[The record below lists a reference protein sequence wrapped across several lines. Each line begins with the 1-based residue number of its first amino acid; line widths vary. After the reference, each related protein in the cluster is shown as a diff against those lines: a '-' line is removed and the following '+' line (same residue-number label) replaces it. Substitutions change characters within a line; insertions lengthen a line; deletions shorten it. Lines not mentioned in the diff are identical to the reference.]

1 MKCGERTVTN
11 GSARPMT
18 VSSLITSGVVAIG
31 ISSMMLANA
40 CLGETGAE
48 ILEAAG
54 VTGGLVVHLGC
65 GDGQLTAELGA
76 PKTFIVQG
84 LDADRSNV
92 DKARATIRRAG
103 SYGKTSAAS
112 FDGRSLPYAD
122 GLVNLVVG
130 TDLGSV
136 TMDEVLRVLCPNGV
150 AMIRENGTWKTTIKP
165 RPAEIDEWTHYLYDA
180 GNNAVSHDDQ
190 VGPPNSLQWAAPPR
204 WSRHHDHMSSISA
217 VVSSGG
223 RVFYIVDEGP
233 TSAVQLP
240 ADWKLVARDAFNG
253 TLLWKR
259 SIPEWHTNIWP
270 AKAGP
275 AQLPRRLVA
284 VGDKVYVTL
293 GIEAPVSV
301 LDAATGQTLT
311 THQGTELA
319 EELILDDGLL
329 LVMTNANPLDR
340 PRFTLDTVRCWT
352 ESRRAKE
359 STDWR
364 WERDRDRKKILAIEE
379 ATGKMLW
386 QCEDSIAPITMT
398 AIDQYV
404 LYHNGVHTVCRDRR
418 TGQKLWESE
427 HIANIEAIPTHTAP
441 NLVAYEDVVLFS
453 AGPGTVVSMSI
464 EDGKTLWSDKHGPSG
479 HQSTFDLLVA
489 NGLVWSNVGT
499 NVRKSKQSRGFVR
512 KKPWTYAGRDPV
524 TGETKVEFPP
534 DSDAFWFHHRCHR
547 GRATDNYL
555 LMSRTG
561 IEYIDIHADVGHWMP
576 HHWIRGACIY
586 GIMPANGLT
595 YAPPHSCACYIESKL
610 NGFNAVTSQRSTK
623 IFKPVEADRLE
634 KGSAYGRITAA
645 SSMAPSA
652 DSWPMYR
659 HDAIR
664 SGSTK
669 TNVPAHVKPVW
680 TVEPGGRLSSPVIA
694 GGKVF
699 VARVDE
705 HAILALD
712 ASSGDTIW
720 SYTAGGRVD
729 SPPVISRGMI
739 YFGSADGWI
748 YCLRESDGELVW
760 RYRGVAEERHIV
772 SYDQL
777 ESAWPVHGSVLIQ
790 DGSIYCVA
798 GRSMFLDGGLHLL
811 KLDMLTG
818 EKQFERVLD
827 ENVPDTEQSLQSR
840 MVSLDM
846 PVAMADILSSDGKH
860 LYMRSQSFTLDG
872 HRPDVPVTGPTDQGG
887 EQAHLVCPSG
897 FLDDA
902 WHHRS
907 YWVFGRGYGTG
918 HNGWF
923 RAGRFAP
930 AGRMLV
936 FDEDTVYGY
945 GRQPEMYVWS
955 TALEYQ
961 LFAAQRQVQQAAI
974 DRTAQANRRQ
984 ESPSEHGHEITF
996 DRELMR
1002 RYSLREISAIDFRW
1016 RQKDPSIQARAM
1028 VLADETLFVA
1038 GLPDVVDEE
1047 DIFSRPYDPTILAKG
1062 AEQVAAL
1069 NGERGAVLLAV
1080 SASDGKR
1087 LFELKLDGLPVFDGL
1102 AAAHGM
1108 LFMSTVDGTVCC
1120 FGK

>member
-1 MKCGERTVTN
+1 MNCGKSAETNKCERPRIASN
-11 GSARPMT
+11 
-18 VSSLITSGVVAIG
+18 LIAVG
-31 ISSMMLANA
+31 ILFMMPANT

-48 ILEAAG
+48 ILDSAG
-54 VTGGLVVHLGC
+54 VTGGLVVHVGC
-65 GDGQLTAELGA
+65 GDGRLTAELGEA
-76 PKTFIVQG
+76 ESFIVQG
-84 LDADRSNV
+84 LDVDRSNV
-92 DKARATIRRAG
+92 EKARTTIRTAG
-103 SYGKTSAAS
+103 SYGRISAAP

-130 TDLGSV
+130 SDLGAV
-136 TMDEVLRVLCPNGV
+136 PTEEVLRVLCPDGV
-150 AMIRENGTWKTTIKP
+150 ALIRENRTWKTTVKP
-165 RPAEIDEWTHYLYDA
+165 RPAEIDEWTHYLYD
-180 GNNAVSHDDQ
+180 GRNNAVSHDDQ
-190 VGPPNSLQWAAPPR
+190 VGPPTSLQWVGSPR
-204 WSRHHDHMSSISA
+204 WTRHHDHMSSISA
-217 VVSSGG
+217 VVSSAG

-233 TSAVQLP
+233 RSAVQLP

-259 SIPEWHTNIWP
+259 AIPEWHSNIWP

-293 GIEAPVSV
+293 GIKAPVSV
-301 LDAATGQTLT
+301 LDAATGKTLK

-329 LVMTNANPLDR
+329 LVMTNANPQDR
-340 PRFTLDTVRCWT
+340 LPFTLDTVRCWT

-359 STDWR
+359 SEDWR
-364 WERDRDRKKILAIEE
+364 WERNRDRKMIHAIEE
-379 ATGKMLW
+379 STGEVLW
-386 QCEDSIAPITMT
+386 RCEDAIAPITMT
-398 AIDQYV
+398 ATDEYV
-404 LYHNGVHTVCRDRR
+404 LYHNGVKTVCRDRG
-418 TGQKLWESE
+418 TGEKRWESE
-427 HIANIEAIPTHTAP
+427 HTANIRYVPTQAAP

-464 EDGKTLWSDKHGPSG
+464 EDGKTLWSDRHGPSG
-479 HQSTFDLLVA
+479 HASTYDLLVA

-499 NVRKSKQSRGFVR
+499 NARKAKLPRGAVR

-547 GRATDNYL
+547 GRATENFL

-561 IEYIDIHADVGHWMP
+561 IEYIDINDDVGHWMP
-576 HHWIRGACIY
+576 HHWVRGACIY

-610 NGFNAVTSQRSTK
+610 TGFNAVTSQRSTK
-623 IFKPVEADRLE
+623 AVQPADRLE
-634 KGSAYGRITAA
+634 KGSAYGQVDTDG
-645 SSMAPSA
+645 STTSA
-652 DSWPMYR
+652 TDAWPMYR
-659 HDAIR
+659 CDAMR
-664 SGSTK
+664 SGFVK
-669 TNVPAHVKPVW
+669 TEVPVDVKPVW
-680 TVEPGGRLSSPVIA
+680 TVKPGGRLSSPVIA

-705 HAILALD
+705 HAVVALD

-720 SYTAGGRVD
+720 TYTAGGRVD
-729 SPPVISRGMI
+729 SPPAIFRGMV
-739 YFGSADGWI
+739 YFGCADGWI

-790 DGSIYCVA
+790 DESVYCVA

-811 KLDMLTG
+811 KLNAMTG
-818 EKQFERVLD
+818 ERQFERVLD
-827 ENVPDTEQSLQSR
+827 ENVPDTEESLQSR
-840 MVSLDM
+840 MESLDM

-872 HRPDVPVTGPTDQGG
+872 QRPDVPVTGPTDQGG

-930 AGRMLV
+930 GGRMLV

-961 LFAAQRQVQQAAI
+961 LFAAERRVQQAAI
-974 DRTAQANRRQ
+974 DRTAAANLKQ

-1002 RYSLREISAIDFRW
+1002 QYKLGEISAIDFRW
-1016 RQKDPSIQARAM
+1016 RQENPPILTRAM
-1028 VLADETLFVA
+1028 VLAGETLFIA
-1038 GLPDVVDEE
+1038 GPPDVVDEE
-1047 DIFSRPYDPTILAKG
+1047 EIFASPYDPAVLAKE

-1069 NGERGAVLLAV
+1069 NGQRGAVLLAV
-1080 SASDGKR
+1080 SAQDGQR
-1087 LFELKLDGLPVFDGL
+1087 LAELKLDGLPVFDGL
-1102 AAAHGM
+1102 AAAQGM

-1120 FGK
+1120 YGK